1 MQGKEIVLQKSQ
13 MGDIS
18 DAELVY
24 GENYLVSDEIQED
37 VGAYRGLTQYGKKLY
52 RLFVKKNGEWFLAGK
67 NALMEHL
74 TKKE

>member
-1 MQGKEIVLQKSQ
+1 MLIPQKTEVESADLIV
-13 MGDIS
+13 
-18 DAELVY
+18 

-37 VGAYRGLTQYGKKLY
+37 VGAYRGLTQYGKKLN